1 MSQRKMAGE
10 WIAIIAVLTF
20 VGSNVIFR
28 RTEKKASP
36 IFINFIRTTI
46 GTITFLLLSFIFNIF
61 SKIFVLPWEL
71 WILLFASFL
80 FGQVIG
86 DTSYFQAQKELGT
99 TIALAISMTFPLFTF
114 IFSLIFLNRPFEI
127 NLVLSLIMISTGIII
142 IGKTR
147 INLENDNNKE
157 DGDKSLSLK
166 IREFISKTSFKALLF
181 GLVAAIGWAIGLV
194 MIDFATNEIDRLL
207 SLEGLS
213 SIIGNVIRFPFAL
226 LILSSMVFSETYYQ
240 KKGKIEP
247 TQKKDRKTWALLI
260 SAAILGTSIGAYV
273 YTEAARTAGA
283 TVMSLIASAAPLF
296 SLPLTYWLNKEKIT
310 KFGFLGVFITIVGV
324 VIILI

>member
-1 MSQRKMAGE
+1 MAGE
-10 WIAIIAVLTF
+10 WIAILAVLTF
-20 VGSNVIFR
+20 VISNVIFR
-28 RTEKKASP
+28 KTEKEASP
-36 IFINFIRTTI
+36 TFINFIRTAI
-46 GTITFLLLSFIFNIF
+46 GTITFFLLSFVFNIF
-61 SKIFVLPWEL
+61 FQIFLLPWEL
-71 WILLFASFL
+71 WFLLFASFL

-114 IFSLIFLNRPFEI
+114 IFSLVFLNRPFEV
-127 NLVLSLIMISTGIII
+127 NLVLSLILISIGIII

-147 INLENDNNKE
+147 IKLENNNDREENNK
-157 DGDKSLSLK
+157 SVSLK
-166 IREFISKTSFKALLF
+166 NRIREFISKTSFKALIF
-181 GLVAAIGWAIGLV
+181 GLVAAIGWATGLV
-194 MIDFATNEIDRLL
+194 IIDFATNEINRLL
-207 SLEGLS
+207 NLEGLS

-226 LILSSMVFSETYYQ
+226 LLLSSMVFSETYYQ

-247 TQKKDRKTWALLI
+247 TQRKDRKTWALLI
-260 SAAILGTSIGAYV
+260 FAAILGTSIGAYV

-310 KFGFLGVFITIVGV
+310 KFGFLGVVITIIGV